1 MKTVVYIN
9 WGRFIAECQ
18 CGSATEVHPG
28 QREALCVQD
37 PPGHLMSLV
46 WPDGI
51 ERVMAVL
58 AERLSDKRRN
68 WFPADHP
75 VALRLGQPH
84 GESLDDL
91 RAEAEAGE
99 AADAARLAE
108 RRAHLFA
115 ELRAVGATT
124 EEALEALKG
133 S

>member
-1 MKTVVYIN
+1 MKTVVYVN

-28 QREALCVQD
+28 RREALCVQD

-51 ERVMAVL
+51 EGVMTVL
-58 AERLSDKRRN
+58 GERTSEKRRN

-84 GESLDDL
+84 GETVDDL
-91 RAEAEAGE
+91 RHEAEAGE
-99 AADAARLAE
+99 TADAERIAE
-108 RRAHLFA
+108 RRAYLLA
-115 ELRAVGATT
+115 ELGKIGATT
-124 EEALEALKG
+124 EEALNALKG